1 MAHGACVR
9 PDRNPR
15 GGRASPAPVG
25 VRLTPYAFAAIGAI
39 LAFGMGA
46 VAPAQDRPRFK
57 AESELVVLQK
67 LTL

>member
-1 MAHGACVR
+1 VH
-9 PDRNPR
+9 PPR
-15 GGRASPAPVG
+15 RWG

-39 LAFGMGA
+39 LAFGLGA

>member
-1 MAHGACVR
+1 M
-9 PDRNPR
+9 
-15 GGRASPAPVG
+15 
-25 VRLTPYAFAAIGAI
+25 TPYAFAAIGAI
-39 LAFGMGA
+39 LAFGLGA